1 MANMRIHS
9 ASRNA
14 HPSRAHARS
23 KVCSVARS
31 LYQLGGVGDA
41 VATGRCAFPLQCNVV
56 SRTISR
62 AQQGAPTR
70 RSGGV
75 DGVVLE
81 TLTPSALSAAPM
93 VHNPGAHGAPKLLA
107 HSSRISATTDRRT
120 RRHAMYTLFRKQLAA
135 ITQVIKR

>member
-1 MANMRIHS
+1 MEFNSFGPAVGRLGS
-9 ASRNA
+9 DSSRGA
-14 HPSRAHARS
+14 KLRQSRSRGAEPPS
-23 KVCSVARS
+23 
-31 LYQLGGVGDA
+31 
-41 VATGRCAFPLQCNVV
+41 PL
-56 SRTISR
+56 TL
-62 AQQGAPTR
+62 TT
-70 RSGGV
+70 GV